1 MKYFHHPIDV
11 GCKYRQNYL
20 IFKQISRKKT
30 LSAIASY
37 RGVMPQNNS
46 KKTRAPHLIWRPCF

>member
-30 LSAIASY
+30 LLSGEKEP
-37 RGVMPQNNS
+37 RFP
-46 KKTRAPHLIWRPCF
+46 